1 MNLES
6 YAMFLVGTILVSTS
20 IIVIGLMLLFLNF
33 IFTKYWRPVNFG
45 YWAPFWVTDF
55 VIKTSGP
62 RRFMTEEEF
71 AEYQKQLNTLDR
83 DAPPKSDHKLDL
95 NKF

>member
-20 IIVIGLMLLFLNF
+20 IVVIGLMLLFLNF

-45 YWAPFWVTDF
+45 YWAPFWVTD
-55 VIKTSGP
+55 
-62 RRFMTEEEF
+62 
-71 AEYQKQLNTLDR
+71 L
-83 DAPPKSDHKLDL
+83 
-95 NKF
+95 